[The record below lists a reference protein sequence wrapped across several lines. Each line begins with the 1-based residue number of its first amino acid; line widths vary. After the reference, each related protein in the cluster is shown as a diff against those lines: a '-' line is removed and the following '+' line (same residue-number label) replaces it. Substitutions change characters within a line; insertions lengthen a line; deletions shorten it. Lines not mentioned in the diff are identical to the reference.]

1 MIDTKAL
8 IFNIVLDKISSMI
21 SNDSQDLYE
30 QIKNSENIVIAT
42 HVNPDPDTLS
52 SAIAMS
58 HLLRRLNK
66 KHTLFNV
73 SDKLPTNLEFLD
85 GYLNFRK
92 TIPVK
97 CDFII
102 AVDAATFRRL
112 GIEKPEVL
120 MANIDHHK
128 SNELYG
134 DFNVVDN
141 ECSSTT
147 QVIYNLFNEL
157 NIKINAKMAEALYV
171 GLLDDTSCFIAPSTN
186 SNSLEMA
193 STLSKT
199 AIDVSKIAQHVR
211 MNKSLATLRLT
222 AILLGKMALYEDGQ
236 IASVVATSN
245 EFSQSGAS
253 ADDTETAQNEMLY
266 LATVKV
272 AIVLR
277 ESDIAKK
284 VRISLRSKDDIDV
297 SKIASKYNGG
307 GHAHAGGF
315 SISHEDIYEL
325 EQILIK
331 QIKEIL

>member
-1 MIDTKAL
+1 
-8 IFNIVLDKISSMI
+8 MI
-21 SNDSQDLYE
+21 SNDSKTLYE
-30 QIKNSENIVIAT
+30 QIKSSENIVIAT

-92 TIPVK
+92 IVPAK

-102 AVDAATFRRL
+102 AVDAATFKRL
-112 GIEKPEVL
+112 EIEKPKVL
-120 MANIDHHK
+120 IANIDHHK

-134 DFNVVDN
+134 DFNVVDK

-171 GLLDDTSCFIAPSTN
+171 GLLDDTSGFIAPSTK
-186 SNSLEMA
+186 SSSLEMA
-193 STLSKT
+193 STLSKIG
-199 AIDVSKIAQHVR
+199 IDVSKIAQHVR
-211 MNKSLATLRLT
+211 MNKSLAMLRLT
-222 AILLGKMALYEDGQ
+222 AILLGKMALHEDGQ
-236 IASVVATSN
+236 IASVVATST
-245 EFSQSGAS
+245 EFNKSGAS
-253 ADDTETAQNEMLY
+253 DDDTETAQNEMLY

-277 ESDIAKK
+277 QSKIAKK
-284 VRISLRSKDDIDV
+284 VRVSLRSKDGIDV
-297 SKIASKYNGG
+297 SKIASKYSGG
-307 GHAHAGGF
+307 GHSYAAGF
-315 SISHEDIYEL
+315 SVTHEDIDEL
-325 EQILIK
+325 EKILIK